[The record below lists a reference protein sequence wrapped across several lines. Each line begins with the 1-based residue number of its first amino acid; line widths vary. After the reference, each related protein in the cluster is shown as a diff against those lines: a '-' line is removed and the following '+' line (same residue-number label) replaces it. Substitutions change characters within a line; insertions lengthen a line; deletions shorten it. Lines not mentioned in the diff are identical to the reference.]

1 MKEFNASSEMQDL
14 QYFSKFSRI
23 NSSISN
29 SSTHTFVFAKTITA
43 VLVQICKSG
52 DHIISSRTDYGENYV
67 FSKNL
72 IPSFRIDTPFL
83 DFNNIGPVEKA
94 IQPNTRVIY
103 CESLS
108 NPLLGVADLRTLS
121 ALYKNY
127 HIRLITEHFFS
138 FICFTGTAADVVQEA
153 LLLLKSDGLIR
164 FSIRLGHDIR
174 RTYEKMK
181 ECMLKTGILNHET
194 ISIS

>member
-14 QYFSKFSRI
+14 QYFSKFGRM
-23 NSSISN
+23 NSSISD
-29 SSTHTFVFAKTITA
+29 SSTHTSLSAKTITA
-43 VLVQICKSG
+43 ILVQICKSG
-52 DHIISSRTDYGENYV
+52 DHIISSRAKYV
-67 FSKNL
+67 FLKNL
-72 IPSFRIDTPFL
+72 IPSFRIDTTFL
-83 DFNNIGPVEKA
+83 DFNNIGTVEKA

-103 CESLS
+103 CESVS
-108 NPLLGVADLRTLS
+108 NPLLEVADLRTLS

-127 HIRLITEHFFS
+127 HIRLIAEHFFS
-138 FICFTGTAADVVQEA
+138 FICLTGTAADIVQET